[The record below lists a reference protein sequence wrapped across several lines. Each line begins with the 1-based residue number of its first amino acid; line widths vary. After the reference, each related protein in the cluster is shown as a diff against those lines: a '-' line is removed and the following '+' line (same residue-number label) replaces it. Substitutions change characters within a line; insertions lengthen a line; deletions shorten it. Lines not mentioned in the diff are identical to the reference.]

1 MITKYDL
8 MLIEFSRDE
17 TSWTIMQRS
26 KHYSVSSMFLRERPQ
41 SVKFMVIL
49 TDPRNVSTREI
60 IKVSRDVTE
69 ATPWTYLARAPLELV
84 PRPGWSEHLTS
95 RPSKPPVSPMP

>member
-26 KHYSVSSMFLRERPQ
+26 DHYSVPRMFLRERPQ

-69 ATPWTYLARAPLELV
+69 ATPLTYLARAPLELV

-95 RPSKPPVSPMP
+95 RPSKPPVLPMP